1 LSLNKGSFFS
11 PFLQTLLWKLL
22 ILKIEKEIVKMEK
35 LYVVEFIYEGVNNL
49 FLKKIMAKELMKG
62 YKVFADKAN
71 SGITDKINSDF
82 KSLYPNYFENNKD
95 KECYDLTEYNQ
106 YIADGYNQLI
116 CNAMNKNHFSYL
128 LKYFVNPEVDSLMGR
143 LRFNKKAT
151 IEFYLKEKR

>member
-1 LSLNKGSFFS
+1 
-11 PFLQTLLWKLL
+11 
-22 ILKIEKEIVKMEK
+22 MEK

-49 FLKKIMAKELMKG
+49 FLKKMMTKELKKG
-62 YKVFADKAN
+62 YNEFADRAN
-71 SGITDKINSDF
+71 SGINDKINSDF
-82 KSLYPNYFENNKD
+82 ESLYPNYFENNKD
-95 KECYDLTEYNQ
+95 KEWYDLTEYNQ

-128 LKYFVNPEVDSLMGR
+128 LEYFVNPKEDQLMGR